1 MASPSPDP
9 GSSASSPPHALR
21 SPALATLVKPYPT
34 SDLRPSDEPA
44 PRLSAAFTP
53 ALSALAAPSPTGCGS
68 SRTYVLSFPAPRSPA
83 PVAPYSTLPASALR
97 PFVAPVTDPCDLR
110 PPHNWG
116 DVLAPPPLP
125 SASVTVR
132 GASLD
137 LVTITP
143 WVGDACS
150 ST

>member
-97 PFVAPVTDPCDLR
+97 PSTAPVTAPHASF

-116 DVLAPPPLP
+116 AVLPPPALP
-125 SASVTVR
+125 AASVTGL
-132 GASLD
+132 GASLA
-137 LVTITP
+137 LVSLP
-143 WVGDACS
+143 PGGGDA
-150 ST
+150 